1 MGHSAPART
10 ETQSTTPSVPS
21 TTAAAARNST
31 RRSPTHA
38 PPCIT
43 CARARAASGT
53 RMMRSSTYSAQIFP
67 LALSPFRL
75 HRLILSPIHRLILSP
90 QVPAR
95 GRRELHLAL
104 VQERDG
110 GHLGDTR
117 GFRSR
122 VQAGDGGL
130 ASDHT
135 RPHQSLPD
143 LPSVP
148 TLSFAHTRG
157 FSGRTSGNGNCAL
170 LLLLTPAAFFSGRTS
185 WKRHLKRLCFVR
197 LQGTTASVEMGTRKT
212 TGIALCTAR
221 WLSSSYGSN
230 AGSTTPTATARIT
243 TPRPAMRRLGTSLA
257 TASQTRANPA
267 RPCAIPSGTD

>member
-21 TTAAAARNST
+21 TTAAAARYST

-38 PPCIT
+38 PRCLT

-75 HRLILSPIHRLILSP
+75 HRPILSDSDRLILSPIHRLILSP

-135 RPHQSLPD
+135 RPHQSLPH

-157 FSGRTSGNGNCAL
+157 FSGRTSGNG
-170 LLLLTPAAFFSGRTS
+170 
-185 WKRHLKRLCFVR
+185 
-197 LQGTTASVEMGTRKT
+197 
-212 TGIALCTAR
+212 I
-221 WLSSSYGSN
+221 
-230 AGSTTPTATARIT
+230 
-243 TPRPAMRRLGTSLA
+243 
-257 TASQTRANPA
+257 
-267 RPCAIPSGTD
+267 